1 MEDNTWSILFLSFQ
15 RIPNLLQYLP
25 KRMEHFLEK
34 ASHRIFLGQV
44 SLPHK
49 KLKTIWAPSIFKLIK
64 WIYIYCFVLP
74 PFTSTTAT
82 FAVLDSEQNFR
93 VSRERLGEGITKV
106 FWMSLRDV
114 TTPAEKTHIVDVS
127 EFCNPFVLQNNWTIC
142 GFRLVGW
149 QVCPLVLYFDFLPN
163 HVWRDAKRW

>member
-1 MEDNTWSILFLSFQ
+1 M
-15 RIPNLLQYLP
+15 
-25 KRMEHFLEK
+25 
-34 ASHRIFLGQV
+34 
-44 SLPHK
+44 
-49 KLKTIWAPSIFKLIK
+49 
-64 WIYIYCFVLP
+64 LP

-82 FAVLDSEQNFR
+82 FAVLDSEQNISSEPR
-93 VSRERLGEGITKV
+93 KIGGGDHESL

-127 EFCNPFVLQNNWTIC
+127 EFCNPFVLQNNWSIC

-163 HVWRDAKRW
+163 HV